1 MAEAKRK
8 RARATHHPLVGIF
21 TRSKSQIYLHR
32 NRSGC
37 SWSDSFRSQS
47 DSNSQK
53 PTTRDLIP
61 HSSVLVKD
69 LRTRRI
75 FSHGCGFDEEEEEN
89 TCEKRFG
96 ISETGFSEE
105 AKSDKDGSVSDDL
118 EKNGS
123 PKMEFVSMIKMNL
136 NGIDEKDTGSSG
148 EGFSANFDK
157 RNKPLLDP
165 RSRMKL
171 FKAPGSF
178 SYRRLLPYLMEVS
191 KDYTCVPKLD
201 QSPKIQKGLEEKPI
215 LSSDGQEILFNT
227 SKIEYNNV
235 EYVNESNSASIECIK
250 ESSIS
255 FDSQKELCMS
265 KDQSLAS
272 ISASDN
278 SDDAK
283 LMNNRETEDSCC
295 TQNMNNSNGLSLI
308 IEKRDDKVNE
318 TDQCSEGTMRSK
330 TGEAYTSDV
339 REYSKVTDL
348 YYTNSDM
355 SDKKPNDGLSNSG
368 QTGGDHCEF
377 LNHGDQSNKEYVLTT
392 PPDADIFG
400 KPEVAENGGNSIQ
413 SILSTTDHDFWKPM
427 DVSINRNNSCRG
439 DKSIDSSP
447 RRKWVLNRCSR
458 LKLFKVPGS
467 MSYRRMLP
475 FLLDVTKDNSCSFG
489 KDHHLKLEKCVEEKP
504 TLPSSVSDSQEM
516 PIENCDVDDC
526 HTEHDMRNCFAP
538 PITKST
544 ASLNDQESYPSYDH
558 VNEFPKQLS
567 QQERDVHFEQ
577 EMSDSERMMD
587 INYGSN
593 LPTSSLPSLLGPG
606 SLSREDAKFVSNEL
620 SVHTREDHT
629 QSVIKVTNGEKQ
641 IETDSLHRDS
651 SYLESS
657 LRLDI
662 PTTALK
668 KGILKRTPRGCRG
681 LCTCL
686 NCSSFRLNAERAF
699 EFSSNQMQ
707 DAEEVALD
715 LMKELSY
722 MRNMLEKSALGAEG
736 SAVVCINQVKEAC
749 RRASEAEELA
759 QNRVNQMNFDLK
771 AHCRMTCAQRP
782 RVRFANRVEEQAII
796 TYSDL
801 PSK

>member
-47 DSNSQK
+47 DSTSQK
-53 PTTRDLIP
+53 PTTRDLNP
-61 HSSVLVKD
+61 RSSVSVKD

-75 FSHGCGFDEEEEEN
+75 FSHGCGFDGDGDDEGN

-105 AKSDKDGSVSDDL
+105 VKSLDDFK
-118 EKNGS
+118 KNGS
-123 PKMEFVSMIKMNL
+123 PKMDL
-136 NGIDEKDTGSSG
+136 NGIDEKDTGCG
-148 EGFSANFDK
+148 ANFDK
-157 RNKPLLDP
+157 RNKPLLGL

-178 SYRRLLPYLMEVS
+178 RYRRLLPYLMEVS
-191 KDYTCVPKLD
+191 KDFTCVPKLD
-201 QSPKIQKGLEEKPI
+201 QSPKIQKGLEEKPV
-215 LSSDGQEILFNT
+215 LSSDGQEILINT
-227 SKIEYNNV
+227 SKIECNNV
-235 EYVNESNSASIECIK
+235 EYVNESNSASIECIE
-250 ESSIS
+250 ESSMS
-255 FDSQKELCMS
+255 FDSQKELCMK
-265 KDQSLAS
+265 KDHSLAS
-272 ISASDN
+272 ISASAN
-278 SDDAK
+278 SDDEK
-283 LMNNRETEDSCC
+283 LMNNRETEDSCY

-308 IEKRDDKVNE
+308 IEKCDDKVNE
-318 TDQCSEGTMRSK
+318 TDQCSQGTMQSK

-339 REYSKVTDL
+339 GEYSKVTNL

-355 SDKKPNDGLSNSG
+355 SDKKPNDSLSNSG
-368 QTGGDHCEF
+368 KTGADHGEF
-377 LNHGDQSNKEYVLTT
+377 LVHSNKSNKEYVLMT
-392 PPDADIFG
+392 PPDADIFC
-400 KPEVAENGGNSIQ
+400 KPEVAENGGNSVQ
-413 SILSTTDHDFWKPM
+413 SILSNPDHDFWKPT
-427 DVSINRNNSCRG
+427 DLSINGNNSCRW
-439 DKSIDSSP
+439 DKIIDSSP

-475 FLLDVTKDNSCSFG
+475 FLLDVTNDNSCSLG
-489 KDHHLKLEKCVEEKP
+489 KDHRLKLEKCIEEKP

-516 PIENCDVDDC
+516 PVENSDVDDC
-526 HTEHDMRNCFAP
+526 HTKHDISNCFAP
-538 PITKST
+538 PITIST

-558 VNEFPKQLS
+558 VNESPKPLS
-567 QQERDVHFEQ
+567 QQERDVHFKQ
-577 EMSDSERMMD
+577 EISDSERMMD
-587 INYGSN
+587 INHGSN
-593 LPTSSLPSLLGPG
+593 LPSSSLPSLLGPG

-620 SVHTREDHT
+620 SVHTRENHT
-629 QSVIKVTNGEKQ
+629 ESVIKVTNGEKQ
-641 IETDSLHRDS
+641 IESDSLHRDS
-651 SYLESS
+651 SYFEFS
-657 LRLDI
+657 RHLDI

-686 NCSSFRLNAERAF
+686 NCSSYRLNAERAF

-715 LMKELSY
+715 LMKELSH
-722 MRNMLEKSALGAEG
+722 MRNMLEKSALGADG

-749 RRASEAEELA
+749 KRAFEAEELA
-759 QNRVNQMNFDLK
+759 QNRINQMNFDLK